1 MKCKENKKMKM
12 EKALIKNDLENK
24 NKKKNQ
30 VNQAKIKTNKNSK
43 MNNYK
48 IKIQIKNKEKKAL
61 KRGIRKDK

>member
-1 MKCKENKKMKM
+1 MEM

-48 IKIQIKNKEKKAL
+48 KKIQIKNKEKKGL
-61 KRGIRKDK
+61 KRELKKDK